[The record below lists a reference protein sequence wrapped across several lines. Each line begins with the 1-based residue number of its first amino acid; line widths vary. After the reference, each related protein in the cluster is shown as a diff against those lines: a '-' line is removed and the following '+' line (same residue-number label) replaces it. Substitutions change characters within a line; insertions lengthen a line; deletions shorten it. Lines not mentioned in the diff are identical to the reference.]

1 MQKGGLNMRKYISSI
16 FAFAAVMLLITG
28 CGNEPAASS
37 ESSNTTESAET
48 SAVVTEE
55 TTVTETPKV
64 TTVKTEPT
72 TTVTTAITL
81 ENDEEVT
88 DFSSISGYWFIDGD
102 PFAASVHITDEGKFE
117 FYTATGNT
125 ENTGYIKGE
134 KETVQGETKN
144 QYTFCSDSGEVIL
157 KMTDN
162 GSADDTELYSGSLR
176 YVKLYGEG
184 GLGDDGRGP
193 DESFIGRW
201 GCGRATLDINYDEN
215 GAYYAEISWADSAF
229 AHVEWYYPLVFENG
243 KMICSGNGTKTYVVY
258 NDENSDPV
266 KNVLYTGGSAEFE
279 LTDAG
284 IIWNDITENR
294 GEDMVFVMD

>member
-1 MQKGGLNMRKYISSI
+1 MRKYISSI

-37 ESSNTTESAET
+37 ESSSTTESAET
-48 SAVVTEE
+48 TAVATEE
-55 TTVTETPKV
+55 TTVKETETKATKV
-64 TTVKTEPT
+64 TTVKTEPI
-72 TTVTTAITL
+72 TTVTT
-81 ENDEEVT
+81 EVT
-88 DFSSISGYWFIDGD
+88 SENVEEITDFTGISGYWYIDGD

-117 FYTATGNT
+117 FYTATGST
-125 ENTGYIKGE
+125 ENTGYIKAE

-193 DESFIGRW
+193 DESFIGSW
-201 GCGRATLDINYDEN
+201 GCGRALLYINYDEN

-229 AHVEWYYPLVFENG
+229 ANVEWYYPLVFENG

-294 GEDMVFVMD
+294 GEDMVFVRY